1 MIAIHQ
7 KRSSSSFR
15 ALGAGGRGGFRVRSL
30 TWRGNQRERVGGQ
43 RPKRNKGARRG
54 ETNERENGWVGGW
67 VCRSSP
73 CSAVVTQSGS
83 VVFRP
88 PTSATLD
95 SSRPS
100 RAIPLPAGV
109 SFHPS
114 TPQTAAASG
123 LGRWLLGSHVNLLE
137 AGLLDEVADGLL
149 QVVDPGTHLVDP
161 ADDGVGHLLEAGLLR
176 IVKGRGTR
184 AAQSVLFVCLFVC
197 GEIDQVVSKT
207 SEGGVHART
216 PVWWWHVIVVDL
228 TTRQGR
234 HRRLYLP
241 SAAEGSAQS
250 PSDRPCCLDLGCSTP
265 AKGAAGSEAR
275 VSKERRGD

>member
-1 MIAIHQ
+1 M
-7 KRSSSSFR
+7 
-15 ALGAGGRGGFRVRSL
+15 
-30 TWRGNQRERVGGQ
+30 
-43 RPKRNKGARRG
+43 
-54 ETNERENGWVGGW
+54 
-67 VCRSSP
+67 CRSSP

-184 AAQSVLFVCLFVC
+184 AAHSVLFVCLWRNRSGRQQNKRGGRTRTHAC
-197 GEIDQVVSKT
+197 MVVARNCSGSNDEAGATPSSLLTICCRRFCTK
-207 SEGGVHART
+207 SVRSAVLFGSWLFDSCEGRGGKRGS
-216 PVWWWHVIVVDL
+216 
-228 TTRQGR
+228 RQQGKKR
-234 HRRLYLP
+234 
-241 SAAEGSAQS
+241 
-250 PSDRPCCLDLGCSTP
+250 
-265 AKGAAGSEAR
+265 
-275 VSKERRGD
+275 

>member
-1 MIAIHQ
+1 M
-7 KRSSSSFR
+7 
-15 ALGAGGRGGFRVRSL
+15 
-30 TWRGNQRERVGGQ
+30 
-43 RPKRNKGARRG
+43 
-54 ETNERENGWVGGW
+54 
-67 VCRSSP
+67 CRSSP

-184 AAQSVLFVCLFVC
+184 AAHSVLFVCVWRNRSGRQQNKRGGRTRTHAC
-197 GEIDQVVSKT
+197 MVV
-207 SEGGVHART
+207 ARGCSGSNDEAGAT
-216 PVWWWHVIVVDL
+216 
-228 TTRQGR
+228 

>member
-1 MIAIHQ
+1 MEG
-7 KRSSSSFR
+7 KPKVKSGR
-15 ALGAGGRGGFRVRSL
+15 AKTKEEQGRAP
-30 TWRGNQRERVGGQ
+30 RGNKRER
-43 RPKRNKGARRG
+43 K
-54 ETNERENGWVGGW
+54 WVGGW

-83 VVFRP
+83 VVFHP

-176 IVKGRGTR
+176 NVKGRGTR
-184 AAQSVLFVCLFVC
+184 AAQSVLFVCLCVEKSIRSSAKQAR
-197 GEIDQVVSKT
+197 GAYT
-207 SEGGVHART
+207 HAR
-216 PVWWWHVIVVDL
+216 
-228 TTRQGR
+228 
-234 HRRLYLP
+234 LY
-241 SAAEGSAQS
+241 G
-250 PSDRPCCLDLGCSTP
+250 GGT
-265 AKGAAGSEAR
+265 
-275 VSKERRGD
+275 